1 MSSTIT
7 DFYTGTIV
15 TYIVP
20 VTGTY
25 DITTFGA
32 QGGGVGNFA
41 GGLGAEISV
50 DVTLTAGSVLDI
62 LVGGQGAAGA
72 LNGNGGGGGGGSF
85 VALANGSA
93 TPTLLVAAGGGG
105 GAFNAGIAAGAGAN
119 ASITTN
125 GTSPG
130 GGTLGNVGGSNGSG
144 GSADGVLA
152 GSGGGGGFTGNGQ
165 SDPNGSGA
173 VGGLSFTGYLAGQT
187 GPVGG
192 GFGGGGQGASFDGA
206 TGGGGGGYSGGGAG
220 GNGLSNDAGAAG
232 GGGGS
237 YYLPTAS
244 SVTLIGGAESGNG
257 VIDIVLTCFLKG
269 TRIATPRGEVAVETL
284 RPGDQVRT
292 ADGRI
297 EPLIWT
303 GHRRIRASTRLD
315 RSLHYP
321 VRVRADAI
329 APGIPKRDLLVTG
342 DHALFIEDALIPA
355 RLLVNGVSI
364 IAEFGITAFTY
375 YHLEL
380 ARHAL
385 LLAEALPAESYLDTG
400 NRGSFASK
408 VAAHPTT
415 APARYGEGGV
425 APLTLSPAL
434 VEPIWRRLA
443 ARAGVAPIPQPHQAA
458 KPPAAPPC
466 VMVNDH
472 QIEPC
477 LIEGERLLF
486 ILPADASQARL
497 TSTATRPND
506 TYPWLDDRRQL
517 GVKIRRIRRSTANGA
532 TDIALDDP
540 ALLSGWHAIESTNG
554 EAERWTNGNAAIAL
568 SPPALSSTPHPN
580 TLEIWLTS
588 HAV

>member
-72 LNGNGGGGGGGSF
+72 LNGAGGGGGGGSF

-130 GGTLGNVGGSNGSG
+130 GGGLGNVGGSNGSG

-165 SDPNGSGA
+165 SDPNGSSA
-173 VGGLSFTGYLAGQT
+173 VGGLSFTGYLAGKI
-187 GPVGG
+187 GPIGG
-192 GFGGGGQGASFDGA
+192 GFGGGGQGAAFFGS

-237 YYLPTAS
+237 YFLPTAS

-284 RPGDQVRT
+284 RPGDLIRT
-292 ADGRI
+292 ADGSTV
-297 EPLIWT
+297 PLIWT

-315 RSLHYP
+315 RRLHYP
-321 VRVRADAI
+321 VRVRANAI

-342 DHALFIEDALIPA
+342 DHALGIDGALIPA

-385 LLAEALPAESYLDTG
+385 LLAESLPAESYLDTG
-400 NRGSFASK
+400 NRRSFASSTLAPHP
-408 VAAHPTT
+408 AAP
-415 APARYGEGGV
+415 PAGYGERGI

-434 VEPIWRRLA
+434 VEPIWNRLA
-443 ARAGVAPIPQPHQAA
+443 LRAGLTLIPARQPAS
-458 KPPAAPPC
+458 PLPC
-466 VMVNDH
+466 LMVNNQ

-486 ILPADASQARL
+486 ILPAHAAQARL

-506 TYPWLDDRRQL
+506 AYPWLDDRRQL
-517 GVKIRRIRRSTANGA
+517 GVKIRRIRQGHPTGA

-540 ALLSGWHAIESTNG
+540 ALLSGWHAIETATG
-554 EAERWTNGNAAIAL
+554 QPERWTNGDGAIAL
-568 SPPALSSTPHPN
+568 TPAFLSNTPQTK
-580 TLEIWLTS
+580 TLEIWLTGQ
-588 HAV
+588 AV